1 MRRLTWIALI
11 TIMMT
16 LGAGCSSSPSPPVSP
31 EVGPRVGAI
40 APDFTLFALAGNPIT
55 LSGLRGRPV
64 VLNFWTTWCGPC
76 RHEMPYLQEMFE
88 ERENQELAIVA
99 VNIGES
105 ESIVRK
111 FITTRG
117 YTFPIALDQEK
128 HVALD
133 YEIAAIPTT
142 FLIDQDGIIQAVK
155 IGAFPSKAELVTWL
169 RTIEF

>member
-1 MRRLTWIALI
+1 MRRLIWVAAI
-11 TIMMT
+11 TIIMA
-16 LGAGCSSSPSPPVSP
+16 LGISCSSSPPVSP

-40 APDFTLFALAGNPIT
+40 APDFALFALAGNSIT

-76 RHEMPYLQEMFE
+76 RHEMPYLQEVFE
-88 ERENQELAIVA
+88 ERTNQELAIIA

-111 FITTRG
+111 FITNRG
-117 YTFPIALDQEK
+117 YTFPIALDQER

-169 RTIEF
+169 RSIE